1 MLKTPGTM
9 ESPKRA
15 LIFIHGSGGSSN
27 TWKYQ
32 LNALNLNMNLIALDL
47 PSHANSDPFE
57 ELSLELYVDVV
68 KKLIEELELEEV
80 ILCGHSLGG
89 AIIQSFYFT
98 YPKKVKGLILVGTG
112 GRLRVS
118 PLILD
123 SLASNYQK
131 FLEEL
136 PSGAFYRKIP
146 RKIIEEY
153 VAETSQIPSSVALAD
168 FQICDAF
175 DTLDK
180 TETIDVPCL
189 IICGKQDH
197 LTPVKYSNYFHDKIN
212 ISELVIINGAG
223 HMVILEKPKEFNS
236 AIESFIKK
244 YFS

>member
-1 MLKTPGTM
+1 M

-112 GRLRVS
+112 G
-118 PLILD
+118 
-123 SLASNYQK
+123 
-131 FLEEL
+131 
-136 PSGAFYRKIP
+136 
-146 RKIIEEY
+146 
-153 VAETSQIPSSVALAD
+153 
-168 FQICDAF
+168 
-175 DTLDK
+175 
-180 TETIDVPCL
+180 
-189 IICGKQDH
+189 
-197 LTPVKYSNYFHDKIN
+197 
-212 ISELVIINGAG
+212 
-223 HMVILEKPKEFNS
+223 
-236 AIESFIKK
+236 
-244 YFS
+244 